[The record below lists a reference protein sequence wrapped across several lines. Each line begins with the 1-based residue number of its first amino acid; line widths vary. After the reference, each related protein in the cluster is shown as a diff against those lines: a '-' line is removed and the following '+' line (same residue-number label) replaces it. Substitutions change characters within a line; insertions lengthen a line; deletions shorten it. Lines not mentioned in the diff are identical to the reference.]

1 MATPSAAFVCAIL
14 ACILWVPVGWLM
26 ARRLPLGPDLRLALA
41 PLLGWAG
48 QGIVAWQASM
58 LAGFSA
64 TTLLAVTMLLGLAAL
79 LMPASAA
86 ESPSSARPFP
96 LWAFAA
102 IALVAVGPALGILP
116 KPTADGIA
124 LAAPIYDH
132 AKIALVDE
140 MVRSGVPPAN
150 PFLGGG
156 SEPGG
161 IAYYYFWLFGAAQL
175 ALMSGASGWEA
186 DIGATWFTAFASLSL
201 VCGLA
206 FHLSGSRSASI
217 LFVLVAALG
226 GSLRPVASA
235 LLGPNVM
242 ASALEP
248 STGLA
253 GWFFQSSWSPHHM
266 AAGATVVLSLI
277 MMEQLARRFAAAPM
291 LALALVAA
299 AGFGSSLWVGGVTF
313 AACAG
318 AAGLVLLAGTARRL
332 GLVLTLGAAALVAL
346 ALVLPLLL
354 QQLHVAAGRGGAV
367 PLAIAPYPV
376 LGAAIP
382 DGIRRLLDVPA
393 YWLVLLP
400 LEFGAAAILGAIAAF
415 RLRGPLVPPLLAA
428 AVASLGVGAV
438 LVSTV
443 GENNDLGWRAVLP
456 GLLILTAFAAAY
468 FARSLARRRMA
479 VIVSG
484 VLLLALAL
492 PDGLGL
498 LRSNA
503 VGQASADAARF
514 RDAPALW
521 AAMRRHTA
529 PDERIASNPR
539 MTESLVPWPISL
551 SWALL
556 ADRRSC
562 FAGPELALAFTQLSP
577 EAREAASNLFDRVFA
592 GAGTDAD
599 LAALVQDFNCRVF
612 MIMPGDGAW
621 NRDPFAARPE
631 FTRVEA
637 VPGQWRIYRAA
648 P

>member
-1 MATPSAAFVCAIL
+1 MATPSAAFACAIL
-14 ACILWVPVGWLM
+14 ACVLWLPVGWLM
-26 ARRLPLGPDLRLALA
+26 ARRLPFGPDLRLAVV

-48 QGIVAWQASM
+48 QGIIAWQASM
-58 LAGFSA
+58 MAGFSA
-64 TTLLAVTMLLGLAAL
+64 MTLLTVTVLLGLAAFL
-79 LMPASAA
+79 TPASAA
-86 ESPSSARPFP
+86 EHPSRAFP

-102 IALVAVGPALGILP
+102 IALVALVPALGVLP

-156 SEPGG
+156 QEPGS

-186 DIGATWFTAFASLSL
+186 DIAATWFTAFASLSL

-206 FHLSGSRSASI
+206 FHLSGRRNASI

-226 GSLRPVASA
+226 GSLRPALSA
-235 LLGPNVM
+235 LLAPDVM
-242 ASALEP
+242 GALLEP
-248 STGLA
+248 PTGLA
-253 GWFFQSSWSPHHM
+253 GWMFQSSWSPHHV
-266 AAGATVVLSLI
+266 AAGATVVLSLM
-277 MMEQLARRFAAAPM
+277 MMEPLARRFTVAPV
-291 LALALVAA
+291 LALGLVAA

-318 AAGLVLLAGTARRL
+318 AAGLVLLARTARRL
-332 GLVLTLGAAALVAL
+332 GFALCLGAAALIAL
-346 ALVLPLLL
+346 VLVLPLLA
-354 QQLHVAAGRGGAV
+354 QQLSVATGRGGGV

-376 LGAAIP
+376 LGTAIP
-382 DGIRRLLDVPA
+382 AGVRRLLDVPA

-400 LEFGAAAILGAIAAF
+400 LEFAAATLLGTIAAL
-415 RLRGPLVPPLLAA
+415 RLKGPLVPPLFAA
-428 AVASLGVGAV
+428 ALASLGVGAC

-456 GLLILTAFAAAY
+456 GLLILTAFAAAF
-468 FARSLARRRMA
+468 FARALAHRRMA

-503 VGQASADAARF
+503 EGQLSADAARF
-514 RDAPALW
+514 RQAPALW
-521 AAMRRHTA
+521 AAVRRHTA
-529 PDERIASNPR
+529 PDERVASNPR

-562 FAGPELALAFTQLSP
+562 FAGSELALAFTGLSP
-577 EAREAASNLFDRVFA
+577 QTRDAASRLFDRTFA
-592 GAGTDAD
+592 GTASAPE
-599 LAALVQDFNCRVF
+599 LAALVRDFNCRVF
-612 MIMPGDGAW
+612 VLTPEDGAW
-621 NRDPFAARPE
+621 TRDPFAAQPE
-631 FTRVEA
+631 FSLVEA
-637 VPGQWRIYRAA
+637 VPNQWRIYRAV